1 MAPRMR
7 RDQRIRDTHRAQG
20 RQIPPAGSA
29 NAPPHSAHM
38 NGTIL
43 GLAIPSF
50 TCSNPTPPPSPSV
63 LHLQYM
69 NLEKLS

>member
-7 RDQRIRDTHRAQG
+7 RDQRIRDTYRAQE
-20 RQIPPAGSA
+20 RQMPPAASA
-29 NAPPHSAHM
+29 NSIPHSSHL

-50 TCSNPTPPPSPSV
+50 TYSRPTPIPFLGPWPAR
-63 LHLQYM
+63 LQFTQ
-69 NLEKLS
+69 